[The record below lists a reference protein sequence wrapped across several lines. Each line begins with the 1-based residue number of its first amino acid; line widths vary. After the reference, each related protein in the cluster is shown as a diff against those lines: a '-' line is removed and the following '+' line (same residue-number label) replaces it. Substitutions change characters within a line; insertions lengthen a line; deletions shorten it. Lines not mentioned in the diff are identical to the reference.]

1 MRSLPSRLVMA
12 TAALFVAAS
21 PANAGMFT
29 AGITSYA
36 SYLGTQS
43 GLGECT
49 SFGIAAVGSGAGF
62 TATGPGGS
70 LASGGNFPVG
80 VLPITH
86 DQVRE
91 TQGPS
96 AGGTSAQDA
105 WLDTNLVG
113 IWTLGDGTS
122 SYAGSVSGYTPV
134 ALRQSPVLASASY
147 DALYALVGT
156 GFTGALTLQL
166 ASPLTA
172 AISAGYFENGPG
184 LLGVVGTAAAGAS
197 QITLNIGTPLTV
209 DSTIVL
215 WTSVQGSASGFAGA
229 DVSYWDTTATIY
241 NLPAPG
247 ALGMLAVAMLRGSRR
262 R

>member
-21 PANAGMFT
+21 PATAGMFT

-43 GLGECT
+43 GLGACT
-49 SFGIAAVGSGAGF
+49 SFGIAAVGTGAGF

-70 LASGGNFPVG
+70 LAAGGNFPAG
-80 VLPITH
+80 VLPISH
-86 DQVRE
+86 NQVRE
-91 TQGPS
+91 TQGSS
-96 AGGTSAQDA
+96 AGGTAAQDA

-113 IWTLGDGTS
+113 GWTLGDGS
-122 SYAGSVSGYTPV
+122 VSYAGSVSGYTPL
-134 ALRQSPVLASASY
+134 ALRQAPVLASASY
-147 DALYALVGT
+147 DALHALVGT
-156 GFTGALTLQL
+156 GFTGSLTLQL
-166 ASPLTA
+166 AGPLSA
-172 AISAGYFENGPG
+172 DISAGYFENGPG
-184 LLGVVGTAAAGAS
+184 LLGVLGTAAAGAS
-197 QITLNIGTPLTV
+197 QITMNIGTPLTA

-215 WTSVQGSASGFAGA
+215 WTAVQGSTSGFTGA
-229 DVSYWDTTATIY
+229 DVRYWDTTATIY

-247 ALGMLAVAMLRGSRR
+247 ALGMLVVAMLLGSRR